1 MILKNIVMMNLDIF
15 HMFFN
20 SFKNII
26 IINMNIYDNIKEI
39 IYINL
44 DKRTDRDEYIKN
56 FLNFHF
62 KHIQITRFRAIEPSD
77 ATEYQFIKDKIKHSK
92 NANKLPGITGCY
104 CSHICILNRLFNKYK
119 NKKTND
125 FVLIVEDDTFFDSKF
140 IDKLKEPLEITDWNI
155 ILGINPSCK
164 INRNGINKYDDFKN
178 KHVFGTNVVIYNLK
192 NIKELYRDIINI
204 PVIIDYDFMLKENIK
219 NIYFFDTKYIQ
230 EKKTIKKSDIRNN
243 IKIKPRLW
251 W

>member
-1 MILKNIVMMNLDIF
+1 
-15 HMFFN
+15 
-20 SFKNII
+20 
-26 IINMNIYDNIKEI
+26 MNIYDNIKEI

-77 ATEYQFIKDKIKHSK
+77 ATEYQFIKDKIKYSK

-125 FVLIVEDDTFFDSKF
+125 FVLIVEDTVARVN
-140 IDKLKEPLEITDWNI
+140 DWTRLTSLFSSAI
-155 ILGINPSCK
+155 IPPWGK
-164 INRNGINKYDDFKN
+164 
-178 KHVFGTNVVIYNLK
+178 V
-192 NIKELYRDIINI
+192 RD
-204 PVIIDYDFMLKENIK
+204 
-219 NIYFFDTKYIQ
+219 
-230 EKKTIKKSDIRNN
+230 
-243 IKIKPRLW
+243 
-251 W
+251 